1 MKNILYECSQFF
13 IAYFAAV
20 FFFLA
25 TLSSERNLISQQ
37 IKKEQLFNLICIF
50 LTIECKQIIQYTR
63 TSYFRFK
70 WTHSLSSNRSS
81 SQTFLGL
88 DWGVWNQT
96 WGVFR
101 WGVKTTWLLLSI
113 QRVTLVIFVSL
124 VIFFFQI
131 LIWSVRTSTSSL
143 LRLKILNTKIFRK
156 VKILLRAFLRVAVY
170 DGSVDQR
177 SGDPVEGWSNSAAL
191 GRDHPHLITN

>member
-20 FFFLA
+20 FLFLA

-70 WTHSLSSNRSS
+70 WTHSFSSNRSS

-88 DWGVWNQT
+88 D
-96 WGVFR
+96 
-101 WGVKTTWLLLSI
+101 
-113 QRVTLVIFVSL
+113 
-124 VIFFFQI
+124 
-131 LIWSVRTSTSSL
+131 
-143 LRLKILNTKIFRK
+143 
-156 VKILLRAFLRVAVY
+156 
-170 DGSVDQR
+170 
-177 SGDPVEGWSNSAAL
+177 
-191 GRDHPHLITN
+191 